1 MFPLKFIATSF
12 AAMLIVLITTHTT
25 LAQAPH
31 SAHLLNNRWLIKQD
45 AMKGIGNHQAIS
57 YGSYIEFFDNHT
69 WQSSDII
76 ENAKN
81 GYWNIDEQGIL
92 KMTIGNSEHA
102 KNLKTIVF
110 NKNEMVLQI
119 KSWWCVRTI
128 TCVSDN

>member
-1 MFPLKFIATSF
+1 MLPLKFTTISLGTLLILMMAT
-12 AAMLIVLITTHTT
+12 TT
-25 LAQAPH
+25 LKAQLAPTEN
-31 SAHLLNNRWLIKQD
+31 LLNNRWLIKQD

-76 ENAKN
+76 ENSKN
-81 GYWNIDEQGIL
+81 GFWYIDEQGIL
-92 KMTIGNSEHA
+92 KMTIGNAENA
-102 KNLKTIVF
+102 KNIKTIVF

-128 TCVSDN
+128 TCVADN